1 MTDNRLLVGWEGIAQ
16 FLGVSKRTM
25 MRRREELVENGVI
38 FYHLVGSPPRK
49 EVAAYV
55 SRVKD
60 WIAEKAKKGG
70 YI

>member
-1 MTDNRLLVGWEGIAQ
+1 MSDNRLLVGWEGIAQ
-16 FLGVSKRTM
+16 FLGVSRRTM
-25 MRRREELVENGVI
+25 LRRRIELLENGVI

-55 SRVKD
+55 STIKL
-60 WIAEKAKKGG
+60 WIEAKAKKGG